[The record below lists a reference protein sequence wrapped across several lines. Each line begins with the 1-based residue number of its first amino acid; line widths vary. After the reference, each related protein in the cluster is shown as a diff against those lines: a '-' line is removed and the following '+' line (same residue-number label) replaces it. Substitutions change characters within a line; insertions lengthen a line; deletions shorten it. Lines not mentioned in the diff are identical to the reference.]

1 MAKKIAVGIDIGT
14 YQIKVVVAENV
25 GAGASATGRDFPRV
39 LGMGFAESRGLRHGY
54 ITNPEDVA
62 KSLSHA
68 ISQAEKTSGVRIS
81 RAFLSV
87 GGIGLGSVTS
97 NGSIII
103 SRGDS
108 EIDELDV
115 SKVHEICEKEIP
127 AAMITNRKII
137 HPIPLQYKLDGKTVL
152 GNNPVGL
159 RGNKLECR
167 MLFITCLE
175 HHLHTL
181 IEAVEE
187 AGVEVIDVMAAPLA
201 ASFVTLNKSQ
211 KIAGCALAN
220 IGAETVSLV
229 VFDENKPQSL
239 EVFSVG
245 STNITNDI
253 ALGFK
258 IGLDDAEHVKI
269 GGITTIN
276 FPRKKLDDIIDAR
289 LADMF
294 ELIETHLKKLGQS
307 QLLPAGIILTGG
319 GASLGHIDEIAKKSL
334 ALPAKVAVIH
344 AGDPSKSPFK
354 DSSWSVAYG
363 LCVWGLST
371 DDSGSVNFSKTAKK
385 VKGKVS
391 AFIKQFLP

>member
-14 YQIKVVVAENV
+14 YQIKVVVAESAGP
-25 GAGASATGRDFPRV
+25 GAANREFPRV
-39 LGMGFAESRGLRHGY
+39 LGTGSTESKGMRHGY
-54 ITNPEDVA
+54 ITNPEEIV
-62 KSLSHA
+62 KSLVSA
-68 ISQAEKTSGVRIS
+68 VSQAEKTSGFRIN

-97 NGSIII
+97 NGSIIV

-115 SKVHEICEKEIP
+115 QKLHEICEKEIP
-127 AAMITNRKII
+127 AAISTNRKII
-137 HPIPLQYKLDGKTVL
+137 HPIPLQYKIDNKPVL
-152 GNNPVGL
+152 GSSPIGL

-175 HHLHTL
+175 HHLHSL

-187 AGVEVIDVMAAPLA
+187 AGVEVIDVMASPMA
-201 ASFVTLNKSQ
+201 ASLVTLNKSQ

-220 IGAETVSLV
+220 IGAETLTLV
-229 VFDENKPQSL
+229 TFDESKPHSL

-258 IGLDDAEHVKI
+258 IDLDEAEHMKV
-269 GGITTIN
+269 GGITTFN

-289 LADMF
+289 LEDMF
-294 ELIETHLKKLGQS
+294 ELISNHLKKIGQAE
-307 QLLPAGIILTGG
+307 LLPAGIILTGG
-319 GASLGHIDEIAKKSL
+319 GASLSHIDEIAKRSL
-334 ALPAKVAVIH
+334 QLPAKVAVVH
-344 AGDPSKSPFK
+344 TGDPSKSPFK
-354 DSSWSVAYG
+354 DSAWSVAYG

-385 VKGKVS
+385 VKGKVTS
-391 AFIKQFLP
+391 FIKQFLP